1 MSMDNITTLD
11 TARERRTDR
20 PPPLSDAELIQLR
33 KLLGDSAAIVHR
45 CPVARRALEDAGR
58 GKA

>member
-1 MSMDNITTLD
+1 MDNIITLEA
-11 TARERRTDR
+11 ARERRADR

-45 CPVARRALEDAGR
+45 CPVARMALEEVGR
-58 GKA
+58 G